1 MYAAIVL
8 SCILMCCH
16 GHASTETR
24 TTLDKS
30 DKAGIL
36 LDKRSDGLMAELVH
50 LLVHQSDERK
60 GILNRCNVTEDRV
73 HTLNK
78 DLDIIKQSVGKL
90 GNKTATQQTDT
101 QKQMKDIKNTMN
113 DLARIVRKHSTQM
126 ITMQN
131 QIHVLEKIIGM

>member
-1 MYAAIVL
+1 MYAAKVL
-8 SCILMCCH
+8 SCILICCH
-16 GHASTETR
+16 GNVSTETR
-24 TTLDKS
+24 TTLS
-30 DKAGIL
+30 DKAGIS

-78 DLDIIKQSVGKL
+78 DLDIIEQSVDKL
-90 GNKTATQQTDT
+90 ENKTATQQTDT
-101 QKQMKDIKNTMN
+101 QKQMKDIKNTIN

-126 ITMQN
+126 VTMQN
-131 QIHVLEKIIGM
+131 QIRVLEKVIGM